1 MLGFSKKEDGIG
13 KEDEVFNI
21 NSYRWLFISSL

>member
-21 NSYRWLFISSL
+21 NNYRSFFVSWL